1 LAAIALA
8 RSGVGDRD
16 AETEL
21 GPLRDRQRI
30 GRGLA
35 LIGELSV
42 ERVHLD
48 EEALH
53 PRFSSLK
60 KSFPLSSI
68 TLFFPLPACGERV
81 ASGAAASRVRGISW
95 QAPRRPLTRRAPRVD
110 LSPQGGEKVKTR
122 ELSQIQLL
130 EKVVPLVVDHS
141 FFPLP
146 ACGERVA
153 SGAAASRVRGISWQ
167 APRRLLTRRA
177 PRVD

>member
-48 EEALH
+48 EEAFH
-53 PRFSSLK
+53 PKFSSLK

-68 TLFFPLPACGERV
+68 TLFFPLPACGGGGGGAPGRGGGGGPSRGRLRAGPSPDALR
-81 ASGAAASRVRGISW
+81 ASTS
-95 QAPRRPLTRRAPRVD
+95 PRRA
-110 LSPQGGEKVKTR
+110 G
-122 ELSQIQLL
+122 
-130 EKVVPLVVDHS
+130 
-141 FFPLP
+141 
-146 ACGERVA
+146 
-153 SGAAASRVRGISWQ
+153 RGK
-167 APRRLLTRRA
+167 
-177 PRVD
+177 